1 MQFSLRALFVL
12 TTALAVTLW
21 LVNWS
26 PLVAAY
32 VVMNSVLG
40 ALLAILVVAP
50 WIGLTVCTQWLF
62 QLLRGNRRV
71 R

>member
-12 TTALAVTLW
+12 ITALAVTIW

-32 VVMNSVLG
+32 VVMNAVIV

-50 WIGLTVCTQWLF
+50 WIGLTACAQWLF
-62 QLLRGNRRV
+62 QLLRGNRRI